1 MSKAPEILVAG
12 GGAAGMMAALFAA
25 RAGGSVTLLE
35 RNEKL
40 GKKLYITGK
49 GRCNLTNDC
58 SLEEF
63 LLQVP
68 RNPRFLYGALN
79 RFGPRDMMALL
90 EQAGCPVQVQRGQ
103 RVFPQSEKASDV
115 IHTLARLMERAGVR
129 VRLHSRLQSLTVR
142 DGRAAGVVLESGER
156 LTADAVILALGGQS
170 YPMTGSTGDG
180 YALARDAGH
189 HVLPPEAVLSALET
203 VEDWPRTLQGLA
215 LKNVRLTLRC
225 GRKTLYT
232 ELGEMLFTHFGISGP
247 LTLEMS
253 CHLPAALAQAQV
265 LLDLKPGLSP
275 KQLDLRL
282 QRDFAAQPRKQ
293 LQNVLPGLLPLRLSA
308 LFPTLAGL
316 DGERPCGQLTR
327 AEREKL
333 GQALKALPITLS
345 ARRPLAEAIVTRGGV
360 DVKEIRP
367 ATMESKLLPGL
378 YFAGEMID
386 VDAHTGGFNL
396 QIAFSTGVLAGA
408 SAAAEARYYHSQE

>member
-1 MSKAPEILVAG
+1 MNKRPEILVAG

-25 RAGGSVTLLE
+25 RAGASVTLLE

-40 GKKLYITGK
+40 GKKIYITGK

-63 LLQVP
+63 LRQVP

-79 RFGPRDMMALL
+79 RFGPQDMMALM
-90 EQAGCPVQVQRGQ
+90 EEAGCPVEVQRGQ
-103 RVFPQSEKASDV
+103 RVFPRSEKASDV
-115 IHTLARLMERAGVR
+115 IRALARLMEQAGVR
-129 VRLHSRLQSLTVR
+129 VRLHSRIQSLIVQE
-142 DGRAAGVVLESGER
+142 GRAAGVVLENGER
-156 LTADAVILALGGQS
+156 LEADAVILALGGQS

-180 YALARDAGH
+180 YALARGAGH

-203 VEDWPRTLQGLA
+203 VEDWPRALQGLA
-215 LKNVRLTLRC
+215 LKNVRLTLRS

-247 LTLEMS
+247 LVLEMS
-253 CHLPAALAQAQV
+253 CHLPAELAQAQV
-265 LLDLKPGLSP
+265 TLDLKPGLTP
-275 KQLDLRL
+275 EQLDLRL

-308 LFPTLAGL
+308 LFPDLAGVS
-316 DGERPCGQLTR
+316 GERICGQITR
-327 AEREKL
+327 GEREQL
-333 GQALKALPITLS
+333 GAALKALPITLR

-360 DVKEIRP
+360 DVKEIQP

-396 QIAFSTGVLAGA
+396 QIAFSTGALAGS
-408 SAAAEARYYHSQE
+408 SAAGMA

>member
-1 MSKAPEILVAG
+1 MNKRPEILVAG

-25 RAGGSVTLLE
+25 RAGASVTLLE

-40 GKKLYITGK
+40 GKKIYITGK

-63 LLQVP
+63 LRQVP

-79 RFGPRDMMALL
+79 RFGPQDMMALM
-90 EQAGCPVQVQRGQ
+90 EEAGCPVEVQRGQ
-103 RVFPQSEKASDV
+103 RVFPRSEKASDV
-115 IHTLARLMERAGVR
+115 IRALARLMEQAGVR
-129 VRLHSRLQSLTVR
+129 VRLHSRMQSLIVQE
-142 DGRAAGVVLESGER
+142 GRAAGVVLESGER
-156 LTADAVILALGGQS
+156 LEADAVILALGGQS

-180 YALARDAGH
+180 YALAREAGH

-203 VEDWPRTLQGLA
+203 VEDWPRALQGLA
-215 LKNVRLTLRC
+215 LKNVRLTLRS

-247 LTLEMS
+247 LVLEMS
-253 CHLPAALAQAQV
+253 CHLPAELAQAQV
-265 LLDLKPGLSP
+265 TLDLKPGLTP
-275 KQLDLRL
+275 QQLDLRL

-308 LFPTLAGL
+308 LFPNLAGVS
-316 DGERPCGQLTR
+316 GERVCGQITR
-327 AEREKL
+327 GEREQL
-333 GQALKALPITLS
+333 GAALKALPITLR

-360 DVKEIRP
+360 DVKEIQP

-396 QIAFSTGVLAGA
+396 QIAFSTGALAGS
-408 SAAAEARYYHSQE
+408 SAAGMA

>member
-1 MSKAPEILVAG
+1 MNKRPEILVAG

-25 RAGGSVTLLE
+25 RAGASVTLLE

-40 GKKLYITGK
+40 GKKIYITGK

-63 LLQVP
+63 LRQVP

-79 RFGPRDMMALL
+79 RFGPQDMMALM
-90 EQAGCPVQVQRGQ
+90 EEASCPVEVQRGQ
-103 RVFPQSEKASDV
+103 RVFPRSEKASDV
-115 IHTLARLMERAGVR
+115 IRALARLMEQAGVR
-129 VRLHSRLQSLTVR
+129 VRLHSRIQSLIVQE
-142 DGRAAGVVLESGER
+142 GRAAGVVLENGER
-156 LTADAVILALGGQS
+156 LEADTVILALGGQS

-180 YALARDAGH
+180 YALAREAGH
-189 HVLPPEAVLSALET
+189 HVLPPEAVLSAMET
-203 VEDWPRTLQGLA
+203 VEDWPRALQGLA
-215 LKNVRLTLRC
+215 LKNVRLTLRS

-247 LTLEMS
+247 LVLEMS
-253 CHLPAALAQAQV
+253 CHLPAELAQAQV
-265 LLDLKPGLSP
+265 TLDLKPGLTP
-275 KQLDLRL
+275 QQLDLRL

-308 LFPTLAGL
+308 LFPDLAGVS
-316 DGERPCGQLTR
+316 GERICGQITR
-327 AEREKL
+327 GEREQL
-333 GQALKALPITLS
+333 GAALKALPITLR

-360 DVKEIRP
+360 DVKEIQP

-396 QIAFSTGVLAGA
+396 QIAFSTGALAGS
-408 SAAAEARYYHSQE
+408 SAAGMA

>member
-1 MSKAPEILVAG
+1 MNKRPEILVAG

-25 RAGGSVTLLE
+25 RAGASVTLLE

-40 GKKLYITGK
+40 GKKIYITGK

-58 SLEEF
+58 SMEEF
-63 LLQVP
+63 LGQVP
-68 RNPRFLYGALN
+68 RIPSFLSCALN
-79 RFGPRDMMALL
+79 RFGPQDMMALM
-90 EQAGCPVQVQRGQ
+90 EEAGCPVEVQRGQ
-103 RVFPQSEKASDV
+103 RVFPRSEKASDV
-115 IHTLARLMERAGVR
+115 IRALARLMEQAGVR
-129 VRLHSRLQSLTVR
+129 VRLHSRIQSLIVQE
-142 DGRAAGVVLESGER
+142 GRAAGVVLENGEG
-156 LTADAVILALGGQS
+156 LEADAVILALGGQS

-180 YALARDAGH
+180 YALAREAGH

-203 VEDWPRTLQGLA
+203 VEDWPRALQGLA
-215 LKNVRLTLRC
+215 LKNVRLTLRS

-247 LTLEMS
+247 LVLEMS
-253 CHLPAALAQAQV
+253 CHLPAELAQAQV
-265 LLDLKPGLSP
+265 TLDLKPGLTP
-275 KQLDLRL
+275 EQLDLRL

-308 LFPTLAGL
+308 LFPNLAGVS
-316 DGERPCGQLTR
+316 GERICGQITR
-327 AEREKL
+327 GEREQL
-333 GQALKALPITLS
+333 GAALKALPITLR

-360 DVKEIRP
+360 DVKEIQP

-396 QIAFSTGVLAGA
+396 QIAFSTGALAGS
-408 SAAAEARYYHSQE
+408 SAAGMA

>member
-1 MSKAPEILVAG
+1 MNKRPEILVAG

-25 RAGGSVTLLE
+25 RAGASVTLLE

-40 GKKLYITGK
+40 GKKIYITGK

-58 SLEEF
+58 SLGEF
-63 LLQVP
+63 LRQVP

-79 RFGPRDMMALL
+79 RFGPQDMMALM
-90 EQAGCPVQVQRGQ
+90 EEAGCPVEVQRGQ
-103 RVFPQSEKASDV
+103 RVFPRSEKASDV
-115 IHTLARLMERAGVR
+115 IRALARLMEQAGVR
-129 VRLHSRLQSLTVR
+129 VRLHSRIQSLIVR
-142 DGRAAGVVLESGER
+142 EGRAAGVVLESGER
-156 LTADAVILALGGQS
+156 LEADAVILALGGQS

-180 YALARDAGH
+180 YALAREAGH

-203 VEDWPRTLQGLA
+203 VENWPRALQGLA
-215 LKNVRLTLRC
+215 LKNVRLTLRS

-232 ELGEMLFTHFGISGP
+232 ELGEILFTHFGISGP
-247 LTLEMS
+247 LVLEMS
-253 CHLPAALAQAQV
+253 CHLPAELAQAQV
-265 LLDLKPGLSP
+265 TLDLKPGLTP
-275 KQLDLRL
+275 QQLDLRL
-282 QRDFAAQPRKQ
+282 QRDFTAQPRKQ

-308 LFPTLAGL
+308 LFPDLAGVS
-316 DGERPCGQLTR
+316 GERICGQITR
-327 AEREKL
+327 GEREQL
-333 GQALKALPITLS
+333 GAALKALPITLR

-360 DVKEIRP
+360 DVKEIQP

-396 QIAFSTGVLAGA
+396 QIAFSTGALAGS
-408 SAAAEARYYHSQE
+408 SAAGMA

>member
-1 MSKAPEILVAG
+1 MNKRPEILVAG

-25 RAGGSVTLLE
+25 RAGASVTLLE

-40 GKKLYITGK
+40 GKKIYITGK

-63 LLQVP
+63 LRQVP
-68 RNPRFLYGALN
+68 RNPRFLYGAPN
-79 RFGPRDMMALL
+79 RFGPQDMMALM
-90 EQAGCPVQVQRGQ
+90 EEAGCPVEVQRGQ
-103 RVFPQSEKASDV
+103 RVFPRSEKASDV
-115 IHTLARLMERAGVR
+115 IRALARLMEQAGVR
-129 VRLHSRLQSLTVR
+129 VRLHSRIQSLIVQE
-142 DGRAAGVVLESGER
+142 GRAAGVVLENGER
-156 LTADAVILALGGQS
+156 LEADAVILALGGQS

-180 YALARDAGH
+180 YALTREAGH

-203 VEDWPRTLQGLA
+203 VEDWPRALQGLA
-215 LKNVRLTLRC
+215 LKNVRLTLRS

-247 LTLEMS
+247 LVLEMS
-253 CHLPAALAQAQV
+253 CHLPAELAQAQV
-265 LLDLKPGLSP
+265 TLDLKPGLTP
-275 KQLDLRL
+275 EQLDLRL

-308 LFPTLAGL
+308 LFPDLAGVS
-316 DGERPCGQLTR
+316 GERVCGQITR
-327 AEREKL
+327 GEREQL
-333 GQALKALPITLS
+333 GAALKALPITLR

-360 DVKEIRP
+360 DVKEIQP

-396 QIAFSTGVLAGA
+396 QIAFSTGALAGS
-408 SAAAEARYYHSQE
+408 SAAGMA

>member
-1 MSKAPEILVAG
+1 
-12 GGAAGMMAALFAA
+12 MMAALFAA
-25 RAGGSVTLLE
+25 RAGASVTLLE

-40 GKKLYITGK
+40 GKKIYITGK

-63 LLQVP
+63 LRQVP

-79 RFGPRDMMALL
+79 RFGPQDMMALM
-90 EQAGCPVQVQRGQ
+90 EEAGCPVEVQRGQ
-103 RVFPQSEKASDV
+103 RVFPRSEKASDV
-115 IHTLARLMERAGVR
+115 IRALARLMEQAGVR
-129 VRLHSRLQSLTVR
+129 VRLHSRIQSLIVQE
-142 DGRAAGVVLESGER
+142 GRAAGVVLENGER
-156 LTADAVILALGGQS
+156 LEADAVILALGGQS

-180 YALARDAGH
+180 YALAREAGH

-203 VEDWPRTLQGLA
+203 VENWPRALQGLA
-215 LKNVRLTLRC
+215 LKNVRLTLRS

-247 LTLEMS
+247 LVLEMS
-253 CHLPAALAQAQV
+253 CHLPAELAQAQV
-265 LLDLKPGLSP
+265 TLDLKPGLTP
-275 KQLDLRL
+275 EQLDLRL

-308 LFPTLAGL
+308 LFPDLAGVS
-316 DGERPCGQLTR
+316 GERICGQITR
-327 AEREKL
+327 GEREQL
-333 GQALKALPITLS
+333 GAALKALPITLR

-360 DVKEIRP
+360 DVKEIQP

-396 QIAFSTGVLAGA
+396 QIAFSTGALAGS
-408 SAAAEARYYHSQE
+408 SAAGMA

>member
-1 MSKAPEILVAG
+1 MNKRPEILVAG

-25 RAGGSVTLLE
+25 RAGASVTLLE

-40 GKKLYITGK
+40 GKKIYITGK

-63 LLQVP
+63 LRQVP

-79 RFGPRDMMALL
+79 RFGPQDMMALM
-90 EQAGCPVQVQRGQ
+90 EEAGCPVEVQRGQ
-103 RVFPQSEKASDV
+103 RVFPRSEKASDV
-115 IHTLARLMERAGVR
+115 IRALARLMEQAGVR
-129 VRLHSRLQSLTVR
+129 VRLHSRIQSLIVQE
-142 DGRAAGVVLESGER
+142 GRAAGVVLENGER
-156 LTADAVILALGGQS
+156 LKADAVILALGGQS

-180 YALARDAGH
+180 YALAREAGH

-203 VEDWPRTLQGLA
+203 VENWPRTLQGLA
-215 LKNVRLTLRC
+215 LKNVRLTLRS

-247 LTLEMS
+247 LVLEMS
-253 CHLPAALAQAQV
+253 CHLPAELAQAQV
-265 LLDLKPGLSP
+265 TLDLKPGLTP
-275 KQLDLRL
+275 EQLDLRL

-308 LFPTLAGL
+308 LFPDLAGVS
-316 DGERPCGQLTR
+316 GERICGQITR
-327 AEREKL
+327 GEREQL
-333 GQALKALPITLS
+333 GAALKALPITLR

-360 DVKEIRP
+360 DVKEIQP

-396 QIAFSTGVLAGA
+396 QIAFSTGALAGS
-408 SAAAEARYYHSQE
+408 SAAGMA

>member
-1 MSKAPEILVAG
+1 MNKRPEILVAG

-25 RAGGSVTLLE
+25 RAGASVTLLE

-40 GKKLYITGK
+40 GKKIYITGK

-63 LLQVP
+63 LRQVP

-79 RFGPRDMMALL
+79 RFGPQDMMALM
-90 EQAGCPVQVQRGQ
+90 EEAGCPVEVQRGQ
-103 RVFPQSEKASDV
+103 RVFPRSEKASDV
-115 IHTLARLMERAGVR
+115 IRALARLMEQAGVR
-129 VRLHSRLQSLTVR
+129 VRLHSRIQSLIVR
-142 DGRAAGVVLESGER
+142 EGRAAGVVLESGER
-156 LTADAVILALGGQS
+156 LEADAVILALGGQS

-180 YALARDAGH
+180 YALAREAGH

-203 VEDWPRTLQGLA
+203 VENWPRALQGLA
-215 LKNVRLTLRC
+215 LKNVRLTLRS

-247 LTLEMS
+247 LVLEMS
-253 CHLPAALAQAQV
+253 CHLPAELAQAQV
-265 LLDLKPGLSP
+265 TLDLKPGLTP
-275 KQLDLRL
+275 QQLDLRL
-282 QRDFAAQPRKQ
+282 QRDFATQPRKQ

-308 LFPTLAGL
+308 LFPDLAGVS
-316 DGERPCGQLTR
+316 GERVCGQITR
-327 AEREKL
+327 GEREQL
-333 GQALKALPITLS
+333 GAALKALPITLR

-360 DVKEIRP
+360 DVKEIQP

-396 QIAFSTGVLAGA
+396 QIAFSTGALAGS
-408 SAAAEARYYHSQE
+408 SAAGMA

>member
-1 MSKAPEILVAG
+1 MSKRPEILVAG

-25 RAGGSVTLLE
+25 RAGASVTLLE

-40 GKKLYITGK
+40 GKKIYITGK

-63 LLQVP
+63 LRQVP

-79 RFGPRDMMALL
+79 RFGPQDMMALM
-90 EQAGCPVQVQRGQ
+90 EEAGCPVEVQRGQ
-103 RVFPQSEKASDV
+103 RVFPRSEKASDV
-115 IHTLARLMERAGVR
+115 IRALARLMEQAGVR
-129 VRLHSRLQSLTVR
+129 VRLHSRIQSLIVQE
-142 DGRAAGVVLESGER
+142 GRAAGVVLENGEG
-156 LTADAVILALGGQS
+156 LEADAVILALGGQS

-180 YALARDAGH
+180 YALAREAGH

-203 VEDWPRTLQGLA
+203 VEDWPRALQGLA
-215 LKNVRLTLRC
+215 LKNVRLTLRS

-247 LTLEMS
+247 LVLEMS
-253 CHLPAALAQAQV
+253 CHLPAELAQAQV
-265 LLDLKPGLSP
+265 TLDLKPGLTP
-275 KQLDLRL
+275 QQLDLRL

-308 LFPTLAGL
+308 LFPDLAGVS
-316 DGERPCGQLTR
+316 GERICGQITR
-327 AEREKL
+327 GEREQL
-333 GQALKALPITLS
+333 GAALKALPITLR

-360 DVKEIRP
+360 DVKEIQP

-396 QIAFSTGVLAGA
+396 QIAFSTGALAGS
-408 SAAAEARYYHSQE
+408 SAAGMA

>member
-1 MSKAPEILVAG
+1 MNKRPEILVAG

-25 RAGGSVTLLE
+25 RAGASVTLLE

-40 GKKLYITGK
+40 GKKIYITGK

-63 LLQVP
+63 LRQVP
-68 RNPRFLYGALN
+68 RNPRFLFGALN
-79 RFGPRDMMALL
+79 RFGPQDMMALM
-90 EQAGCPVQVQRGQ
+90 EEAGCPVEVQRGQ
-103 RVFPQSEKASDV
+103 RVFPRSEKASDV
-115 IHTLARLMERAGVR
+115 IRALARLMEQAGVR
-129 VRLHSRLQSLTVR
+129 VRLHSRIQSLIVQE
-142 DGRAAGVVLESGER
+142 GRAAGVVLESGER
-156 LTADAVILALGGQS
+156 LEADAVILALGGQS

-180 YALARDAGH
+180 YALAREAGH

-203 VEDWPRTLQGLA
+203 VEDWPRALQGLA
-215 LKNVRLTLRC
+215 LKNVRLTLRS

-247 LTLEMS
+247 LVLEMS
-253 CHLPAALAQAQV
+253 CHLPAELAQAQV
-265 LLDLKPGLSP
+265 TLDLKPGLTP
-275 KQLDLRL
+275 EQLDLRL

-308 LFPTLAGL
+308 LFPDLAGVS
-316 DGERPCGQLTR
+316 GERVCGQITR
-327 AEREKL
+327 GEREQL
-333 GQALKALPITLS
+333 GAALKALPITLR

-360 DVKEIRP
+360 DVKEIQP

-396 QIAFSTGVLAGA
+396 QIAFSTGALAGS
-408 SAAAEARYYHSQE
+408 SAAGMA

>member
-1 MSKAPEILVAG
+1 MTNTPVVVIG
-12 GGAAGMMAALFAA
+12 GGAAGMMAALAA
-25 RAGGSVTLLE
+25 RQTGAQVTLVE
-35 RNEKL
+35 PNEKL
-40 GKKLYITGK
+40 GRKLYITGK

-63 LLQVP
+63 LRQVP

-79 RFGPRDMMALL
+79 RFGPQDMMALM
-90 EQAGCPVQVQRGQ
+90 EEAGCPVEVQRGQ
-103 RVFPQSEKASDV
+103 RVFPRSEKASDV
-115 IHTLARLMERAGVR
+115 IRALARLMEQAGVR
-129 VRLHSRLQSLTVR
+129 VRLHSRIQSLIVQE
-142 DGRAAGVVLESGER
+142 GRAAGVVLESGER
-156 LTADAVILALGGQS
+156 LEADAVILALGGQS

-180 YALARDAGH
+180 YALAREAGH

-203 VEDWPRTLQGLA
+203 VEDWPRALQGLA
-215 LKNVRLTLRC
+215 LKNVRLTLRS

-247 LTLEMS
+247 LVLEMS
-253 CHLPAALAQAQV
+253 CHLPAELAQAQV
-265 LLDLKPGLSP
+265 TLDLKPGLTP
-275 KQLDLRL
+275 EQLDLRL

-308 LFPTLAGL
+308 LFPDLAGVS
-316 DGERPCGQLTR
+316 GERVCGQITR
-327 AEREKL
+327 GEREQL
-333 GQALKALPITLS
+333 GAALKALPITLR

-360 DVKEIRP
+360 DVKEIQP

-396 QIAFSTGVLAGA
+396 QIAFSTGALAGS
-408 SAAAEARYYHSQE
+408 SAAGMA

>member
-1 MSKAPEILVAG
+1 MNKRPEILVAG

-25 RAGGSVTLLE
+25 RAGASVTLLE

-40 GKKLYITGK
+40 GKKIYITGK

-63 LLQVP
+63 LRQVP

-79 RFGPRDMMALL
+79 RFGPQDMMALM
-90 EQAGCPVQVQRGQ
+90 EEAGCPVEVQRGQ
-103 RVFPQSEKASDV
+103 RVFPRSEKASDV
-115 IHTLARLMERAGVR
+115 IRALARLMEQAGVR
-129 VRLHSRLQSLTVR
+129 VRLHSRIQSLIVQE
-142 DGRAAGVVLESGER
+142 GRAAGVMLESGER
-156 LTADAVILALGGQS
+156 LEADAVILALGGQS

-180 YALARDAGH
+180 YALAREAGH

-203 VEDWPRTLQGLA
+203 VENWPRALQGLA
-215 LKNVRLTLRC
+215 LKNVRLTLRS

-247 LTLEMS
+247 LVLEMS
-253 CHLPAALAQAQV
+253 CHLPAELAQAQV
-265 LLDLKPGLSP
+265 TLDLKPGLTP
-275 KQLDLRL
+275 EQLDLRL
-282 QRDFAAQPRKQ
+282 QRDFATQPRKQ

-308 LFPTLAGL
+308 LFPDLAGVS
-316 DGERPCGQLTR
+316 GERVCGQITR
-327 AEREKL
+327 GEREQL
-333 GQALKALPITLS
+333 GAALKALPITLR

-360 DVKEIRP
+360 DVKEIQP

-396 QIAFSTGVLAGA
+396 QIAFSTGALAGS
-408 SAAAEARYYHSQE
+408 SAAGMA

>member
-1 MSKAPEILVAG
+1 MNKRPEILVAG

-25 RAGGSVTLLE
+25 RAGASVTLLE

-40 GKKLYITGK
+40 GKKIYITGK

-63 LLQVP
+63 LRQVP

-79 RFGPRDMMALL
+79 RFGPQDMMALM
-90 EQAGCPVQVQRGQ
+90 EEAGCPVEVQRGQ
-103 RVFPQSEKASDV
+103 RVFPRSEKASDV
-115 IHTLARLMERAGVR
+115 IRALARLMEQAGVR
-129 VRLHSRLQSLTVR
+129 VRLHSRIQSLIVR
-142 DGRAAGVVLESGER
+142 EGRAAGVVLENGER
-156 LTADAVILALGGQS
+156 LEADAVILALGGQS

-180 YALARDAGH
+180 YALAREAGH

-203 VEDWPRTLQGLA
+203 VENWPRALQGLA
-215 LKNVRLTLRC
+215 LKNVRLTLRS

-247 LTLEMS
+247 LVLEMS
-253 CHLPAALAQAQV
+253 CHLPAELAQAQAT
-265 LLDLKPGLSP
+265 LDLKPGLTP
-275 KQLDLRL
+275 QQLDLRL
-282 QRDFAAQPRKQ
+282 QRDFATQPRKQ

-308 LFPTLAGL
+308 LFPDLAGVS
-316 DGERPCGQLTR
+316 GERVCGQITR
-327 AEREKL
+327 GEREQL
-333 GQALKALPITLS
+333 GAALKALPITLR
-345 ARRPLAEAIVTRGGV
+345 ARRSLAEAIVTRGGV
-360 DVKEIRP
+360 DVKEIQP

-396 QIAFSTGVLAGA
+396 QIAFSTGALAGS
-408 SAAAEARYYHSQE
+408 SAAGMA

>member
-1 MSKAPEILVAG
+1 MNKRPEILVAG

-25 RAGGSVTLLE
+25 RAGASVTLLE

-40 GKKLYITGK
+40 GKKIYITGK

-63 LLQVP
+63 LRQVP

-79 RFGPRDMMALL
+79 RFGPQDVMALM
-90 EQAGCPVQVQRGQ
+90 EEAGCPVEVQRGQ
-103 RVFPQSEKASDV
+103 RVFPRSEKASDV
-115 IHTLARLMERAGVR
+115 IRALARLMEQAGVR
-129 VRLHSRLQSLTVR
+129 VRLHSRIQSLIVQE
-142 DGRAAGVVLESGER
+142 GRAAGVVLENGEG
-156 LTADAVILALGGQS
+156 LEADAVILALGGQS

-180 YALARDAGH
+180 YALAREAGH

-203 VEDWPRTLQGLA
+203 VENWPRALQGLA
-215 LKNVRLTLRC
+215 LKNVRLTLRS

-247 LTLEMS
+247 LVLEMS
-253 CHLPAALAQAQV
+253 CHLPAELAQAQV
-265 LLDLKPGLSP
+265 TLDLKPGLTP
-275 KQLDLRL
+275 EQLDLRL

-308 LFPTLAGL
+308 LFPDLAGVS
-316 DGERPCGQLTR
+316 GERICGQITR
-327 AEREKL
+327 GEREQL
-333 GQALKALPITLS
+333 GAALKALPITLR

-360 DVKEIRP
+360 DVKEIQP

-396 QIAFSTGVLAGA
+396 QIAFSTGALAGS
-408 SAAAEARYYHSQE
+408 SAAGMA

>member
-1 MSKAPEILVAG
+1 MNKRPEILVAG

-25 RAGGSVTLLE
+25 RAGASVTLLE

-40 GKKLYITGK
+40 GKKIYITGK

-63 LLQVP
+63 LRQVP

-79 RFGPRDMMALL
+79 RFGPQDMMALM
-90 EQAGCPVQVQRGQ
+90 EEAGCPVEVQRGQ
-103 RVFPQSEKASDV
+103 RVFPRSEKASDV
-115 IHTLARLMERAGVR
+115 IRALARLMEQAGVR
-129 VRLHSRLQSLTVR
+129 VRLHSRIQSLIVR
-142 DGRAAGVVLESGER
+142 EGRAAGVMLESGER
-156 LTADAVILALGGQS
+156 LEADAVILALGGQS

-180 YALARDAGH
+180 YALAREAGH

-203 VEDWPRTLQGLA
+203 VEDWPRALQGLA
-215 LKNVRLTLRC
+215 LKNVRLTLRS

-247 LTLEMS
+247 LVLEMS
-253 CHLPAALAQAQV
+253 CHLPAELAQAQV
-265 LLDLKPGLSP
+265 TLDLKPGLTP
-275 KQLDLRL
+275 EQLDLRL

-308 LFPTLAGL
+308 LFPDLAGVS
-316 DGERPCGQLTR
+316 GERICGQITR
-327 AEREKL
+327 GEREQL
-333 GQALKALPITLS
+333 GAALKALPITLR

-360 DVKEIRP
+360 DVKEIQP

-396 QIAFSTGVLAGA
+396 QIAFSTGALAGS
-408 SAAAEARYYHSQE
+408 SAAGMA

>member
-1 MSKAPEILVAG
+1 MNKRPEILVAG
-12 GGAAGMMAALFAA
+12 GGAAGMMAALFSA
-25 RAGGSVTLLE
+25 RAGASVTLLE
-35 RNEKL
+35 CNEKL
-40 GKKLYITGK
+40 GKKIYITGK

-63 LLQVP
+63 LRQVP

-79 RFGPRDMMALL
+79 RFGPQDMMALM
-90 EQAGCPVQVQRGQ
+90 EEAGCPVEVQRGQ
-103 RVFPQSEKASDV
+103 RVFPRSEKASDV
-115 IHTLARLMERAGVR
+115 IRALARLMEQAGVR
-129 VRLHSRLQSLTVR
+129 VRLHSRIQSLIVQE
-142 DGRAAGVVLESGER
+142 GRAAGVVLENGEG
-156 LTADAVILALGGQS
+156 LEADAVILALGGQS

-180 YALARDAGH
+180 YALAREAGH

-203 VEDWPRTLQGLA
+203 VEDWPRALQGLA
-215 LKNVRLTLRC
+215 LKNVRLTLRS

-247 LTLEMS
+247 LVLEMS
-253 CHLPAALAQAQV
+253 CHLPAELAQAQV
-265 LLDLKPGLSP
+265 TLDLKPGLTP
-275 KQLDLRL
+275 EQLDLRL

-308 LFPTLAGL
+308 LFPDLAGIS
-316 DGERPCGQLTR
+316 GERICGQITR
-327 AEREKL
+327 GEREQL
-333 GQALKALPITLS
+333 GAALKALPITLR

-360 DVKEIRP
+360 DVKEIQP

-396 QIAFSTGVLAGA
+396 QIAFSTGALAGS
-408 SAAAEARYYHSQE
+408 SAAGMA

>member
-1 MSKAPEILVAG
+1 MNKAPEILIAG

-40 GKKLYITGK
+40 GKKMYITGK

-58 SLEEF
+58 TLEEF
-63 LLQVP
+63 LRQVP

-79 RFGPRDMMALL
+79 RFGPRDMMALM
-90 EQAGCPVQVQRGQ
+90 EEAGCPVQVQRGQ

-115 IHTLARLMERAGVR
+115 IRALARLMERAGVR
-129 VRLHSRLQSLTVR
+129 VRLHSRIRALTLR
-142 DGRAAGVVLESGER
+142 DGRAAGVVLESGES
-156 LTADAVILALGGQS
+156 LPADAVILALGGQS

-180 YALARDAGH
+180 YALAREAGH

-203 VEDWPRTLQGLA
+203 VEDWPRALQGLA
-215 LKNVRLTLRC
+215 LKNVRLTLRS

-247 LTLEMS
+247 LVLEMS
-253 CHLPAALAQAQV
+253 CHLPAELAQAQV
-265 LLDLKPGLSP
+265 TLDLKPGLTP
-275 KQLDLRL
+275 QQLDLRL

-308 LFPTLAGL
+308 LFPDLAGVS
-316 DGERPCGQLTR
+316 GERVCGQITR
-327 AEREKL
+327 GEREQL
-333 GQALKALPITLS
+333 GAALKALPITLR

-360 DVKEIRP
+360 DVKEIQP

-396 QIAFSTGVLAGA
+396 QIAFSTGALAGS
-408 SAAAEARYYHSQE
+408 SAAGMA

>member
-1 MSKAPEILVAG
+1 MNKRPEILVAG

-25 RAGGSVTLLE
+25 RAGASVTLLE

-40 GKKLYITGK
+40 GKKIYITGK

-63 LLQVP
+63 LRQVP
-68 RNPRFLYGALN
+68 RNPRFLFGALN
-79 RFGPRDMMALL
+79 RFGPQDMMALM
-90 EQAGCPVQVQRGQ
+90 EEAGCPVEVQRGQ
-103 RVFPQSEKASDV
+103 RVFPRSEKASDV
-115 IHTLARLMERAGVR
+115 IRALARLMEQAGVR
-129 VRLHSRLQSLTVR
+129 VRLHSRIQSLIVQE
-142 DGRAAGVVLESGER
+142 GRAAGVVLESGER
-156 LTADAVILALGGQS
+156 LEADAVILALGGQS

-180 YALARDAGH
+180 YALAREAGH

-203 VEDWPRTLQGLA
+203 VEDWPRALQGLA
-215 LKNVRLTLRC
+215 LKNVRLTLRS

-247 LTLEMS
+247 LVLEMS
-253 CHLPAALAQAQV
+253 CHLPAELAQAQV
-265 LLDLKPGLSP
+265 TLDLKPGLTP
-275 KQLDLRL
+275 QQLDLRL

-308 LFPTLAGL
+308 LFPDLAGVS
-316 DGERPCGQLTR
+316 GERVCGQITR
-327 AEREKL
+327 GEREQL
-333 GQALKALPITLS
+333 GAALKALPITLR

-360 DVKEIRP
+360 DVKEIQP

-396 QIAFSTGVLAGA
+396 QIAFSTGALAGS
-408 SAAAEARYYHSQE
+408 SAAGMA

>member
-1 MSKAPEILVAG
+1 MNKRPEILVAG

-25 RAGGSVTLLE
+25 RAGASVTLLE

-40 GKKLYITGK
+40 GKKIYITGK

-63 LLQVP
+63 LRQVP

-79 RFGPRDMMALL
+79 RFGPQDMMALM
-90 EQAGCPVQVQRGQ
+90 EEAGCPVEVQRGQ
-103 RVFPQSEKASDV
+103 RVFPRSEKASDV
-115 IHTLARLMERAGVR
+115 IRALARLMEQAGVR
-129 VRLHSRLQSLTVR
+129 VRLHSRIQSLIVQE
-142 DGRAAGVVLESGER
+142 GRAAGVVLENGER
-156 LTADAVILALGGQS
+156 LEADAVILALGGQS

-180 YALARDAGH
+180 YALAREAGH

-203 VEDWPRTLQGLA
+203 VEDWPRALQGLA
-215 LKNVRLTLRC
+215 LKNVRLTLRS
-225 GRKTLYT
+225 GRKTLYA

-247 LTLEMS
+247 LVLEMS
-253 CHLPAALAQAQV
+253 CHLPAELAQAQV
-265 LLDLKPGLSP
+265 TLDLKPGLTP
-275 KQLDLRL
+275 EQLDLRL

-308 LFPTLAGL
+308 LFPDLAGVS
-316 DGERPCGQLTR
+316 GERVCGQITR
-327 AEREKL
+327 GEREQL
-333 GQALKALPITLS
+333 GAALKALPITLR

-360 DVKEIRP
+360 DVKEIQP

-396 QIAFSTGVLAGA
+396 QIAFSTGALAGS
-408 SAAAEARYYHSQE
+408 SAAGMA

>member
-1 MSKAPEILVAG
+1 MNKRPEILVAG

-25 RAGGSVTLLE
+25 RAGASVTLLE

-40 GKKLYITGK
+40 GKKIYITGK

-63 LLQVP
+63 LRQVP

-79 RFGPRDMMALL
+79 RFGPQDMIALM
-90 EQAGCPVQVQRGQ
+90 EEAGCPVEVQRGQ
-103 RVFPQSEKASDV
+103 RVFPRSEKASDV
-115 IHTLARLMERAGVR
+115 IRALARLMEQAGVR
-129 VRLHSRLQSLTVR
+129 VRLHSRIQSLIVR
-142 DGRAAGVVLESGER
+142 EGRAAGVVLENGER
-156 LTADAVILALGGQS
+156 LEADAVILALGGQS

-180 YALARDAGH
+180 YALAREAGH
-189 HVLPPEAVLSALET
+189 HVLPPAAVLSALET
-203 VEDWPRTLQGLA
+203 VEDWPRALQGLA
-215 LKNVRLTLRC
+215 LKNVRLTLRS

-247 LTLEMS
+247 LVLEMS
-253 CHLPAALAQAQV
+253 CHLPAELAQAQV
-265 LLDLKPGLSP
+265 TLDLKPGLTP
-275 KQLDLRL
+275 EQLDLRL

-308 LFPTLAGL
+308 LFPDLAGVS
-316 DGERPCGQLTR
+316 GERVCGQITR
-327 AEREKL
+327 GEREQL
-333 GQALKALPITLS
+333 GAALKALPITLR

-360 DVKEIRP
+360 DVKEIQP

-396 QIAFSTGVLAGA
+396 QIAFSTGALAGS
-408 SAAAEARYYHSQE
+408 SAAGMA

>member
-1 MSKAPEILVAG
+1 MNKRPEILVAG

-25 RAGGSVTLLE
+25 RAGASVTLLE

-40 GKKLYITGK
+40 GKKIYITGK

-63 LLQVP
+63 LRQVP

-79 RFGPRDMMALL
+79 RFGPQDMMALM
-90 EQAGCPVQVQRGQ
+90 EEAGCPVEVQRGQ
-103 RVFPQSEKASDV
+103 RVFPRSEKASDV
-115 IHTLARLMERAGVR
+115 IRALARLMEQAGVR
-129 VRLHSRLQSLTVR
+129 VRLHSRIQSLIVQE
-142 DGRAAGVVLESGER
+142 GRAAGVVLENGER
-156 LTADAVILALGGQS
+156 LEADAVILALGGQS

-180 YALARDAGH
+180 YALAREAGH

-203 VEDWPRTLQGLA
+203 VENWPRALQGLA
-215 LKNVRLTLRC
+215 LKNVRLTLRS

-247 LTLEMS
+247 LVLEMS
-253 CHLPAALAQAQV
+253 CHLPAELAQAQV
-265 LLDLKPGLSP
+265 TLDLKPGLTP
-275 KQLDLRL
+275 QQLDLRL

-308 LFPTLAGL
+308 LFPDLAGVS
-316 DGERPCGQLTR
+316 GERICGQITR
-327 AEREKL
+327 GEREQL
-333 GQALKALPITLS
+333 GAALKALPITLR

-360 DVKEIRP
+360 DVKEIQP

-396 QIAFSTGVLAGA
+396 QLACSTGALAGS
-408 SAAAEARYYHSQE
+408 SAAGMA

>member
-1 MSKAPEILVAG
+1 MSKRPEILVAG

-25 RAGGSVTLLE
+25 RAGASVTLLE

-40 GKKLYITGK
+40 GKKIYITGK

-58 SLEEF
+58 SMEEF
-63 LLQVP
+63 LRQVP

-79 RFGPRDMMALL
+79 RFGPQDMMALM
-90 EQAGCPVQVQRGQ
+90 EEAGCPVEVQRGQ
-103 RVFPQSEKASDV
+103 RVFPRSEKASDV
-115 IHTLARLMERAGVR
+115 IRALARLMEQAGVR
-129 VRLHSRLQSLTVR
+129 VRLHSRIQSLIVQE
-142 DGRAAGVVLESGER
+142 GRAAGVVLENGEG
-156 LTADAVILALGGQS
+156 LEADAVILALGGQS

-180 YALARDAGH
+180 YALAREAGH

-203 VEDWPRTLQGLA
+203 VENWPRALQGLA
-215 LKNVRLTLRC
+215 LKNVRLTLRS

-247 LTLEMS
+247 LVLEMS
-253 CHLPAALAQAQV
+253 CHLPAELAQAQV
-265 LLDLKPGLSP
+265 TLDLKPGLTP
-275 KQLDLRL
+275 EQLDLRL

-308 LFPTLAGL
+308 LFPDLAGVS
-316 DGERPCGQLTR
+316 GERVCGQITR
-327 AEREKL
+327 GEREQL
-333 GQALKALPITLS
+333 GAALKALPITLR

-360 DVKEIRP
+360 DVKEIQP

-396 QIAFSTGVLAGA
+396 QIAFSTGALAGS
-408 SAAAEARYYHSQE
+408 SAAGMA

>member
-1 MSKAPEILVAG
+1 MNKRPEILVAG

-25 RAGGSVTLLE
+25 RAGASVTLLE

-40 GKKLYITGK
+40 GKKIYITGK

-63 LLQVP
+63 LRQVP

-79 RFGPRDMMALL
+79 RFGPQDMMALM
-90 EQAGCPVQVQRGQ
+90 EEAGCPVEVQRGQ
-103 RVFPQSEKASDV
+103 RVFPRSEKASDV
-115 IHTLARLMERAGVR
+115 IRALARLMEQAGVR
-129 VRLHSRLQSLTVR
+129 VRLHSRIQSLIVQE
-142 DGRAAGVVLESGER
+142 GRAAGVVLENGEG
-156 LTADAVILALGGQS
+156 LEADAVILALGGQS

-180 YALARDAGH
+180 YTLAQAVGH

-203 VEDWPRTLQGLA
+203 VEDWPRALQGLA
-215 LKNVRLTLRC
+215 LKNVRLTLRS

-247 LTLEMS
+247 LVLEMS
-253 CHLPAALAQAQV
+253 CHLPAELAQAQV
-265 LLDLKPGLSP
+265 TLDLKPGLTP
-275 KQLDLRL
+275 EQLDLRL

-308 LFPTLAGL
+308 LFPDLAGVS
-316 DGERPCGQLTR
+316 GERICGQITR
-327 AEREKL
+327 GEREQL
-333 GQALKALPITLS
+333 GAALKALPITLR

-360 DVKEIRP
+360 DVKEIQP

-396 QIAFSTGVLAGA
+396 QIAFSTGALAGS
-408 SAAAEARYYHSQE
+408 SAAGMA

>member
-1 MSKAPEILVAG
+1 MSKRPEILVAG

-25 RAGGSVTLLE
+25 RAGASVTLLE

-40 GKKLYITGK
+40 GKKIYITGK

-63 LLQVP
+63 LRQVP

-79 RFGPRDMMALL
+79 RFGPQDMMALM
-90 EQAGCPVQVQRGQ
+90 EEAGCPVEVQRGQ
-103 RVFPQSEKASDV
+103 RVFPRSEKASDV
-115 IHTLARLMERAGVR
+115 IRALARLMEQAGVR
-129 VRLHSRLQSLTVR
+129 VRLHSRIQSLIVQE
-142 DGRAAGVVLESGER
+142 GRAAGVVLENGER
-156 LTADAVILALGGQS
+156 LEADAVILALGGQS

-180 YALARDAGH
+180 YALAREAGH

-203 VEDWPRTLQGLA
+203 VEDWPRALQGLA
-215 LKNVRLTLRC
+215 LKNVRLTLRS

-247 LTLEMS
+247 LVLEMS
-253 CHLPAALAQAQV
+253 CHLPAELAQAQV
-265 LLDLKPGLSP
+265 TLDLKPGLTP
-275 KQLDLRL
+275 EQLDLRL

-308 LFPTLAGL
+308 LFPDLAGVS
-316 DGERPCGQLTR
+316 GERVCGQITR
-327 AEREKL
+327 GEREQL
-333 GQALKALPITLS
+333 GAALKALPITLR

-360 DVKEIRP
+360 DVKEIQP

-396 QIAFSTGVLAGA
+396 QIAFSTGALAGS
-408 SAAAEARYYHSQE
+408 SAAGMA

>member
-1 MSKAPEILVAG
+1 MNKRPEILVAG

-25 RAGGSVTLLE
+25 RAGASVTLLE

-40 GKKLYITGK
+40 GKKIYITGK

-63 LLQVP
+63 LRQVP

-79 RFGPRDMMALL
+79 RFGPQDMMALM
-90 EQAGCPVQVQRGQ
+90 EEAGCPVEVQRGQ
-103 RVFPQSEKASDV
+103 RVFPRSEKASDV
-115 IHTLARLMERAGVR
+115 IRALARLMEQAGVR
-129 VRLHSRLQSLTVR
+129 VRLHSRIQSLIVQE
-142 DGRAAGVVLESGER
+142 GRAAGVVLENGEG
-156 LTADAVILALGGQS
+156 LEADAVILALGGQS

-180 YALARDAGH
+180 YALAREAGH

-203 VEDWPRTLQGLA
+203 VEDWPRALQGLA
-215 LKNVRLTLRC
+215 LKNVRLTLRS

-247 LTLEMS
+247 LVLEMS
-253 CHLPAALAQAQV
+253 CHLPAELAQAQV
-265 LLDLKPGLSP
+265 TLDLKPGLTP
-275 KQLDLRL
+275 QQLDLRL

-308 LFPTLAGL
+308 LFPNLAGVS
-316 DGERPCGQLTR
+316 GERICGQITR
-327 AEREKL
+327 GEREQL
-333 GQALKALPITLS
+333 GAALKALPITLR

-360 DVKEIRP
+360 DVKEIQP

-396 QIAFSTGVLAGA
+396 QIAFSTGALAGS
-408 SAAAEARYYHSQE
+408 SAAGMA

>member
-1 MSKAPEILVAG
+1 MNKRPEILVAG

-25 RAGGSVTLLE
+25 RAGASVTLLE

-40 GKKLYITGK
+40 GKKIYITGK

-63 LLQVP
+63 LRQVP

-79 RFGPRDMMALL
+79 RFGPQDMMALM
-90 EQAGCPVQVQRGQ
+90 EEAGCPVEVQRGQ
-103 RVFPQSEKASDV
+103 RVFPRSEKASDV
-115 IHTLARLMERAGVR
+115 IRALARLMEQAGVR
-129 VRLHSRLQSLTVR
+129 VRLHSRIQSLIVQE
-142 DGRAAGVVLESGER
+142 GRAAGVVLENGER
-156 LTADAVILALGGQS
+156 LEADAVILALGGQS

-180 YALARDAGH
+180 YALAREAGH

-203 VEDWPRTLQGLA
+203 VENWPRALQGLA
-215 LKNVRLTLRC
+215 LKNVRLTLRS

-247 LTLEMS
+247 LVLEMS
-253 CHLPAALAQAQV
+253 CHLPAELAQAQV
-265 LLDLKPGLSP
+265 TLDLKPGLTP
-275 KQLDLRL
+275 QQLDLRL

-308 LFPTLAGL
+308 LFPDLAGVS
-316 DGERPCGQLTR
+316 GERVCGQITR
-327 AEREKL
+327 GEREQL
-333 GQALKALPITLS
+333 GAALKALPITLR

-360 DVKEIRP
+360 DVKEIQP

-396 QIAFSTGVLAGA
+396 QIAFSTGALAGS
-408 SAAAEARYYHSQE
+408 SAAGMA

>member
-1 MSKAPEILVAG
+1 MNKRPEILVAG

-25 RAGGSVTLLE
+25 RAGASVTLLE

-40 GKKLYITGK
+40 GKKIYITGK

-63 LLQVP
+63 LRQVP

-79 RFGPRDMMALL
+79 RFGPQDMMALM
-90 EQAGCPVQVQRGQ
+90 EEAGCPVEVQRGQ
-103 RVFPQSEKASDV
+103 RVFPRSEKASDV
-115 IHTLARLMERAGVR
+115 IRALARLMEQAGVR
-129 VRLHSRLQSLTVR
+129 VRLHSRIQSLIVQE
-142 DGRAAGVVLESGER
+142 GRAAGVVLENGER
-156 LTADAVILALGGQS
+156 LEADAVILALGGQS

-180 YALARDAGH
+180 YALAREAGH

-203 VEDWPRTLQGLA
+203 VENWPRALQGLA
-215 LKNVRLTLRC
+215 LKNVRLTLRS

-247 LTLEMS
+247 LVLEMS
-253 CHLPAALAQAQV
+253 CHLPAELAQAQV
-265 LLDLKPGLSP
+265 TLDLKPGLTP
-275 KQLDLRL
+275 QQLDLRL
-282 QRDFAAQPRKQ
+282 QRDFATQPRKQ

-308 LFPTLAGL
+308 LFPDLAGVS
-316 DGERPCGQLTR
+316 GERVCGQITR
-327 AEREKL
+327 GEREQL
-333 GQALKALPITLS
+333 GAALKALPITLR

-360 DVKEIRP
+360 DVKEIQP

-396 QIAFSTGVLAGA
+396 QIAFSTGALAGS
-408 SAAAEARYYHSQE
+408 SAAGMA

>member
-1 MSKAPEILVAG
+1 MNKRPEILVAG

-25 RAGGSVTLLE
+25 RAGASVTLLE

-40 GKKLYITGK
+40 GKKIYITGK

-63 LLQVP
+63 LRQVP

-79 RFGPRDMMALL
+79 RFGPQDMMALM
-90 EQAGCPVQVQRGQ
+90 EEAGCPVEVQRGQ
-103 RVFPQSEKASDV
+103 RVFPRSEKASDV
-115 IHTLARLMERAGVR
+115 IRALARLMEQAGVR
-129 VRLHSRLQSLTVR
+129 VRLHSRIQSLIVQE
-142 DGRAAGVVLESGER
+142 GRAAGVVLESGER
-156 LTADAVILALGGQS
+156 LEADAVILALGGQS

-180 YALARDAGH
+180 YTLAQAVGH

-203 VEDWPRTLQGLA
+203 VEDWPRALQGLA
-215 LKNVRLTLRC
+215 LKNVRLTLRS

-247 LTLEMS
+247 LVLEMS
-253 CHLPAALAQAQV
+253 CHLPAELAQAQV
-265 LLDLKPGLSP
+265 TLDLKPGLTP
-275 KQLDLRL
+275 EQLDLRL

-308 LFPTLAGL
+308 LFPDLAGVS
-316 DGERPCGQLTR
+316 GERVCGQITR
-327 AEREKL
+327 GEREQL
-333 GQALKALPITLS
+333 GAALKALPITLR

-360 DVKEIRP
+360 DVKEIQP

-396 QIAFSTGVLAGA
+396 QIAFSTGALAGS
-408 SAAAEARYYHSQE
+408 SAAGMA

>member
-1 MSKAPEILVAG
+1 MNKRPEILVAG

-25 RAGGSVTLLE
+25 RAGASVTLLE

-40 GKKLYITGK
+40 GKKIYITGK

-63 LLQVP
+63 LRQVP

-79 RFGPRDMMALL
+79 RFGPQDMMALM
-90 EQAGCPVQVQRGQ
+90 EEAGCPVEVQRGQ
-103 RVFPQSEKASDV
+103 RVFPRSEKASDV
-115 IHTLARLMERAGVR
+115 IRALARLMEQAGVR
-129 VRLHSRLQSLTVR
+129 VRLHSRIQSLIVQE
-142 DGRAAGVVLESGER
+142 GRAAGVVLENDER
-156 LTADAVILALGGQS
+156 LEADAVILALGGQS

-180 YALARDAGH
+180 YALAREAGH

-203 VEDWPRTLQGLA
+203 VEDWPRALQGLA
-215 LKNVRLTLRC
+215 LKNVRLTLRS

-247 LTLEMS
+247 LVLEMS
-253 CHLPAALAQAQV
+253 CHLPAELAQAQV
-265 LLDLKPGLSP
+265 TLDLKPGLTP
-275 KQLDLRL
+275 EQLDLRL

-308 LFPTLAGL
+308 LFPDLAGVS
-316 DGERPCGQLTR
+316 GERVCGQITR
-327 AEREKL
+327 GEREQL
-333 GQALKALPITLS
+333 GAALKALPITLR

-360 DVKEIRP
+360 DVKEIQP

-396 QIAFSTGVLAGA
+396 QIAFSTGALAGS
-408 SAAAEARYYHSQE
+408 SAAGMA

>member
-1 MSKAPEILVAG
+1 MSKRPEILVAG

-25 RAGGSVTLLE
+25 RAGASVTLLE

-40 GKKLYITGK
+40 GKKIYITGK

-63 LLQVP
+63 LRQVP

-79 RFGPRDMMALL
+79 RFGPQDMMALM
-90 EQAGCPVQVQRGQ
+90 EEAGCPVEVQRGQ
-103 RVFPQSEKASDV
+103 RVFPRSEKASDV
-115 IHTLARLMERAGVR
+115 IRALARLMEQAGVR
-129 VRLHSRLQSLTVR
+129 VRLHSRIQSLIVQE
-142 DGRAAGVVLESGER
+142 GRAAGVVLENGER
-156 LTADAVILALGGQS
+156 LEADAVILALGGQS

-180 YALARDAGH
+180 YALAREAGH

-203 VEDWPRTLQGLA
+203 VEDWPRALQGLA
-215 LKNVRLTLRC
+215 LKNVRLTLRS

-247 LTLEMS
+247 LVLEMS
-253 CHLPAALAQAQV
+253 CHLPAELAQAQV
-265 LLDLKPGLSP
+265 TLDLKPGLTP
-275 KQLDLRL
+275 EQLDLRL

-308 LFPTLAGL
+308 LFPDLAGVS
-316 DGERPCGQLTR
+316 GERICGQITR
-327 AEREKL
+327 GEREQL
-333 GQALKALPITLS
+333 GAALKALPITLR

-360 DVKEIRP
+360 DVKEIQP

-378 YFAGEMID
+378 YFAGEMLD

-396 QIAFSTGVLAGA
+396 QIAFSTGALAGS
-408 SAAAEARYYHSQE
+408 SAAGMA

>member
-1 MSKAPEILVAG
+1 MSKRPEILVAG

-25 RAGGSVTLLE
+25 RAGASVTLLE

-40 GKKLYITGK
+40 GKKIYITGK

-63 LLQVP
+63 LRQVP

-79 RFGPRDMMALL
+79 RFGPQDMMALM
-90 EQAGCPVQVQRGQ
+90 EEAGCPVEVQRGQ
-103 RVFPQSEKASDV
+103 RVFPRSEKASDV
-115 IHTLARLMERAGVR
+115 IRALARLMEQAGVR
-129 VRLHSRLQSLTVR
+129 VRLHSRIQSLIVR
-142 DGRAAGVVLESGER
+142 EGRAAGVVLENGER
-156 LTADAVILALGGQS
+156 LEADAVILALGGQS

-180 YALARDAGH
+180 YALAREAGH

-203 VEDWPRTLQGLA
+203 VEDWPRALQGLA
-215 LKNVRLTLRC
+215 LKNVRLTLRS

-247 LTLEMS
+247 LVLEMS
-253 CHLPAALAQAQV
+253 CHLPAELAQAQV
-265 LLDLKPGLSP
+265 TLDLKPGLTP
-275 KQLDLRL
+275 EQLDLRL

-308 LFPTLAGL
+308 LFPDLAGVS
-316 DGERPCGQLTR
+316 GERVCGQITR
-327 AEREKL
+327 GEREQL
-333 GQALKALPITLS
+333 GAALKALPITLR

-360 DVKEIRP
+360 DVKEIQP

-396 QIAFSTGVLAGA
+396 QIAFSTGALAGS
-408 SAAAEARYYHSQE
+408 SAAGMA

>member
-1 MSKAPEILVAG
+1 MSKRPEILVAG

-25 RAGGSVTLLE
+25 RAGASVTLLE

-40 GKKLYITGK
+40 GKKIYITGK

-63 LLQVP
+63 LRQVP

-79 RFGPRDMMALL
+79 RFGPQDMMALM
-90 EQAGCPVQVQRGQ
+90 EEAGCPVEVQRGQ
-103 RVFPQSEKASDV
+103 RVFPRSEKASDV
-115 IHTLARLMERAGVR
+115 IRALARLMEQAGVR
-129 VRLHSRLQSLTVR
+129 VRLHSRIQSLIVQE
-142 DGRAAGVVLESGER
+142 GRAAGVVLENGER
-156 LTADAVILALGGQS
+156 LEADTVILALGGQS

-180 YALARDAGH
+180 YALAREAGH

-203 VEDWPRTLQGLA
+203 VEDWPRALQGLA
-215 LKNVRLTLRC
+215 LKNVRLTLRS

-247 LTLEMS
+247 LVLEMS
-253 CHLPAALAQAQV
+253 CHLPAELAQAQV
-265 LLDLKPGLSP
+265 TLDLKPGLTP
-275 KQLDLRL
+275 EQLDLRL

-308 LFPTLAGL
+308 LFPDLAGVS
-316 DGERPCGQLTR
+316 GERICGQITR
-327 AEREKL
+327 GEREQL
-333 GQALKALPITLS
+333 GAALKALPITLR

-360 DVKEIRP
+360 DVKEIQP

-396 QIAFSTGVLAGA
+396 QIAFSTGALAGS
-408 SAAAEARYYHSQE
+408 SAAGMA

>member
-1 MSKAPEILVAG
+1 MNKRPEILVAG

-25 RAGGSVTLLE
+25 RAGASVTLLE

-40 GKKLYITGK
+40 GKKIYITGK

-58 SLEEF
+58 SLGEF
-63 LLQVP
+63 LRQVP

-79 RFGPRDMMALL
+79 RFGPQDMMALM
-90 EQAGCPVQVQRGQ
+90 EEAGCPVEVQRGQ
-103 RVFPQSEKASDV
+103 RVFPRSEKASDV
-115 IHTLARLMERAGVR
+115 IRALARLMEQAGVR
-129 VRLHSRLQSLTVR
+129 VRLHSRIQSLIVR
-142 DGRAAGVVLESGER
+142 EGRAAGVVLESGER
-156 LTADAVILALGGQS
+156 LEADAVILALGWQS

-180 YALARDAGH
+180 YALAREAGH

-203 VEDWPRTLQGLA
+203 VENWPRALQGLA
-215 LKNVRLTLRC
+215 LKNVRLTLRS

-232 ELGEMLFTHFGISGP
+232 ELGEILFTHFGISGP
-247 LTLEMS
+247 LVLEMS
-253 CHLPAALAQAQV
+253 CHLPAELAQAQV
-265 LLDLKPGLSP
+265 TLDLKPGLTP
-275 KQLDLRL
+275 QQLDLRL
-282 QRDFAAQPRKQ
+282 QRDFTAQPRKQ

-308 LFPTLAGL
+308 LFPDLAGVS
-316 DGERPCGQLTR
+316 GERICGQITR
-327 AEREKL
+327 GEREQL
-333 GQALKALPITLS
+333 GAALKALPITLR

-360 DVKEIRP
+360 DVKEIQP

-396 QIAFSTGVLAGA
+396 QIAFSTGALAGS
-408 SAAAEARYYHSQE
+408 SAAGMA

>member
-1 MSKAPEILVAG
+1 MNKRPEILVAG

-25 RAGGSVTLLE
+25 RAGASVTLLE

-40 GKKLYITGK
+40 GKKIYITGK

-63 LLQVP
+63 LRQVP

-79 RFGPRDMMALL
+79 RFGPQDMMALM
-90 EQAGCPVQVQRGQ
+90 EEVGCPVEVQRGQ
-103 RVFPQSEKASDV
+103 RVFPRSEKASDV
-115 IHTLARLMERAGVR
+115 IRALARLMEQAGVR
-129 VRLHSRLQSLTVR
+129 VRLHSRIQSLIVQE
-142 DGRAAGVVLESGER
+142 GRAAGVVLENGER
-156 LTADAVILALGGQS
+156 LEADAVILALGGQS

-180 YALARDAGH
+180 YTLAREAGH

-203 VEDWPRTLQGLA
+203 VEDWPRALQGLA
-215 LKNVRLTLRC
+215 LKNVRLTLRS

-247 LTLEMS
+247 LVLEMS
-253 CHLPAALAQAQV
+253 CHLPAELAQAQV
-265 LLDLKPGLSP
+265 TLDLKPGLTP
-275 KQLDLRL
+275 EQLDLRL
-282 QRDFAAQPRKQ
+282 QRDFATQPRKQ

-308 LFPTLAGL
+308 LFPDLAGVS
-316 DGERPCGQLTR
+316 GERVCGQITR
-327 AEREKL
+327 GEREQL
-333 GQALKALPITLS
+333 GAALKALPITLRV
-345 ARRPLAEAIVTRGGV
+345 RRPLAEAIVTRGGV
-360 DVKEIRP
+360 DVKEIQP

-396 QIAFSTGVLAGA
+396 QIAFSTGALAGS
-408 SAAAEARYYHSQE
+408 SAAGMA

>member
-1 MSKAPEILVAG
+1 
-12 GGAAGMMAALFAA
+12 MMAALFAA
-25 RAGGSVTLLE
+25 RAGASVTLLE

-40 GKKLYITGK
+40 GKKIYITGK

-63 LLQVP
+63 LRQVP

-79 RFGPRDMMALL
+79 RFGPQDMMALM
-90 EQAGCPVQVQRGQ
+90 EEAGCPVEVQRGQ
-103 RVFPQSEKASDV
+103 RVFPRSEKASDV
-115 IHTLARLMERAGVR
+115 IRALARLMEQAGVR
-129 VRLHSRLQSLTVR
+129 VRLHSRIQSLIVQE
-142 DGRAAGVVLESGER
+142 GRAAGVVLENGER
-156 LTADAVILALGGQS
+156 LEADAVILALGGQS

-180 YALARDAGH
+180 YALAREAGH
-189 HVLPPEAVLSALET
+189 HVLPPAAVLSALET
-203 VEDWPRTLQGLA
+203 VENWPRALQGLA
-215 LKNVRLTLRC
+215 LKNVRLTLRS

-247 LTLEMS
+247 LVLEMS
-253 CHLPAALAQAQV
+253 CHLPAELAQAQV
-265 LLDLKPGLSP
+265 TLDLKPGLTP
-275 KQLDLRL
+275 EQLDLRL

-308 LFPTLAGL
+308 LFPDLAGVS
-316 DGERPCGQLTR
+316 GERVCGQITR
-327 AEREKL
+327 GEREQL
-333 GQALKALPITLS
+333 GAALKALPITLR

-360 DVKEIRP
+360 DVKEIQP

-396 QIAFSTGVLAGA
+396 QIAFSTGALAGS
-408 SAAAEARYYHSQE
+408 SAAGMA